1 MVTIG
6 DAVQGTVLFLK
17 DLRGVDDDHLLVGSI
32 WLVAFQNF
40 TFALLILCLGN

>member
-17 DLRGVDDDHLLVGSI
+17 DLRGVDELGFCTVHTVSGKLSDVSFTKSI
-32 WLVAFQNF
+32 S
-40 TFALLILCLGN
+40 